1 VSDDEYEV
9 AFLRYN
15 FRWICVEYYLLRVQG
30 IVKLLDQLDLIGR
43 TSELARLFGI
53 QFLEVL
59 SRGSQV
65 RKCCV
70 SHYHRLCKDCCCLI
84 TATANADVVMVVE
97 VDGLVSKRFKNL
109 ILLSSLPPSPP
120 PSCNSGE

>member
-1 VSDDEYEV
+1 MTAMTINFS
-9 AFLRYN
+9 

-30 IVKLLDQLDLIGR
+30 IAKLLDQLDLIGH

-65 RKCCV
+65 CKFHITYC
-70 SHYHRLCKDCCCLI
+70 HRLAHVGVRMYGGEWMLNTYHSDVQKQ
-84 TATANADVVMVVE
+84 TKNAERSVCM
-97 VDGLVSKRFKNL
+97 
-109 ILLSSLPPSPP
+109 
-120 PSCNSGE
+120 

>member
-1 VSDDEYEV
+1 VIFAVDDDDEHV
-9 AFLRYN
+9 FLVYT

-30 IVKLLDQLDLIGR
+30 IIKLLDQLDLIGR

-65 RKCCV
+65 
-70 SHYHRLCKDCCCLI
+70 CKF
-84 TATANADVVMVVE
+84 
-97 VDGLVSKRFKNL
+97 LVSRYHKL
-109 ILLSSLPPSPP
+109 IH
-120 PSCNSGE
+120 NHT